1 MRRPAPRPVI
11 VVLALE
17 GKEYSSLSSKAVLDD
32 VRRSGALVYV
42 ISVGK
47 PTTKTMTSWNQRP
60 TDSIHEALDE
70 TITRATVFA
79 EAPRRSGGRLE
90 QVGQAS
96 GIPSRLATV
105 AYELRDQLEV
115 TYGRPPSS
123 KPAEKI
129 EVDVKRRGMKVRA
142 PKQGQ

>member
-1 MRRPAPRPVI
+1 MI

-17 GKEYSSLSSKAVLDD
+17 GKEYRGLSAKAVLDD
-32 VRRSGALVYV
+32 VRRSGALVHV

-47 PTTKTMTSWNQRP
+47 PSMKTMTSWNQRP

-70 TITRATVFA
+70 TNTRNTVFA

-105 AYELRDQLEV
+105 AACKLRNQLVV
-115 TYGRPPSS
+115 TPGRPQSA

-129 EVDVKRRGMKVRA
+129 EVAR
-142 PKQGQ
+142 